1 LRLVVLQ
8 EIPEDAELRRRWN
21 ELVQHVEDPQVF
33 YTNEWAFAV
42 QYAFAKSLKPLLFL
56 GYEGES
62 LAGIVALAEQ
72 PDKSHTAVF
81 LTSTTADY
89 CDFLSEPGQRDE
101 FVAAVLAELKS
112 RQIGKMVLANLP
124 ADSFSV
130 GAISR
135 AASISHYH
143 LLSRPAYLCAR
154 VVMGSAE
161 QRTAR
166 KQATLAKK
174 MLRRNMRDME
184 KMAPVTFRHDTLW
197 EEIEPALQSYHK
209 AHIARFLATGR
220 LSNHIRSERR
230 IFLYELA
237 RRLSLAGWLTLSRL
251 FIAESPAAWNYG
263 FQFAGGW
270 FWYQPTLASVYEDYS
285 PGFCLLSKIVETEC
299 DRPELDIVDLGLGAE
314 GYKDRFATSNR
325 QTLHLTLN
333 QSLYG
338 HVRAVARNYAA
349 AVATASPR
357 MENWIRHLISYR
369 TRLRTRLRETGVLG
383 LFTWLFWRIWKSIFA
398 FSEVLFFE
406 WPDGGS
412 ESRASGALTL
422 RALDF
427 DLAAAAAMHYADEPF
442 TLDYLVRSA
451 QRLRAGNVN
460 GFVLVT
466 TDGTPVHF
474 CWVKDFA
481 GFQMEELERTLQ
493 APDAGAVLIFDCFT
507 PPSTRGNAFFA
518 TAISLLAEQLRLAG
532 KAPWI
537 FGAGTNHASIHG
549 IEKSGFT
556 YRFSLGR
563 KRILFMKRRQGSV
576 PLPRP
581 SDIAHTASAP

>member
-1 LRLVVLQ
+1 LRLVVLE

-21 ELVQHVEDPQVF
+21 ELVQHVEHPQVF
-33 YTNEWAFAV
+33 YTYEWAFAV

-62 LAGIVALAEQ
+62 LAGIGALAEQ

-101 FVAAVLAELKS
+101 FVAAVFAELKT
-112 RQIGKMVLANLP
+112 RQIEKIILANLP

-130 GAISR
+130 GAISH
-135 AASISHYH
+135 APSISRYH

-154 VVMGSAE
+154 VMMGSVE
-161 QRTAR
+161 QRTAQ

-174 MLRRNMRDME
+174 MLRRNMRAME
-184 KMAPVTFRHDTLW
+184 KMAPVTIRHDTRW
-197 EEIEPALQSYHK
+197 EEIEPALLSFHK

-237 RRLSLAGWLTLSRL
+237 RRLSLSGWLTLSRL

-263 FQFAGGW
+263 FQFAGSW

-285 PGFCLLSKIVETEC
+285 PGFCLLSKIVETAC
-299 DRPELDIVDLGLGAE
+299 DRPEMDVVDLGLGAE

-338 HVRAVARNYAA
+338 HMRAVARNYAA
-349 AVATASPR
+349 VVGTLSPR
-357 MENWIRHLISYR
+357 IESWIRYLISYQ

-383 LFTWLFWRIWKSIFA
+383 LFMWSFRRIWKSLFA

-406 WPDGGS
+406 WPGRDS
-412 ESRASGALTL
+412 ESGASGGLTL

-427 DLAAAAAMHYADEPF
+427 DLTAAAAMHYADEPS

-451 QRLRAGNVN
+451 QRLRAGNAR
-460 GFVLVT
+460 GFALVT
-466 TDGTPVHF
+466 ANGTPVHF

-481 GFQMEELERTLQ
+481 GFQMQELDRALQ
-493 APDAGAVLIFDCFT
+493 APDARAVLIFDCFT
-507 PPSTRGNAFFA
+507 PPSTRGNAFFV
-518 TAISLLAEQLRLAG
+518 TAISLLADQLRLAG
-532 KAPWI
+532 KVPWI
-537 FGAGTNHASIHG
+537 FGAARNHASIRG
-549 IEKSGFT
+549 IQKSGFT
-556 YRFSLGR
+556 YRFCLGR
-563 KRILFMKRRQGSV
+563 KRILFMKRLQDSV

-581 SDIAHTASAP
+581 SDIAHTAPAP